1 MLALSV
7 YAFCVQYVYDSMR
20 SWKRQQLGGADKPP
34 LSFPL
39 FRSGGVFLLLGTR
52 KTRHSS
58 LVGNAWLLVKDVA
71 NFVELRDILS

>member
-1 MLALSV
+1 MW
-7 YAFCVQYVYDSMR
+7 
-20 SWKRQQLGGADKPP
+20 SWKRQQLEDLINVP

-39 FRSGGVFLLLGTR
+39 FRSRGVFLLLGTR